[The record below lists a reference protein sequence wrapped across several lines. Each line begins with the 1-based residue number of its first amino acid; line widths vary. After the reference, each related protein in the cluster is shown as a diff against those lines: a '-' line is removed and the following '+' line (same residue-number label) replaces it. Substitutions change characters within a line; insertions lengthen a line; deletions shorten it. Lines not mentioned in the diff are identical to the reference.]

1 MSLWRKI
8 PNGKYK
14 EYDEIIKK
22 NIKKY
27 RHTVL
32 KNDKVNRKQK
42 ALFLLSYLGKPCYKF
57 IISTIKKWKEKS
69 YKINMKANTLIKFRK
84 NKLLNKIIHTLLL
97 KKGLEIPS
105 SVIIGENCDFP
116 HNSVGTVIHPDTI
129 IKDNVKIY
137 QNVTIGRA
145 DIYEDYKSSK
155 MKKIIIEEGAIICA
169 GAKILSK
176 QEELVIGKYSI
187 IWANAVL
194 LNSKGEND
202 IWAGVPEKKV
212 GMRK

>member
-1 MSLWRKI
+1 
-8 PNGKYK
+8 
-14 EYDEIIKK
+14 
-22 NIKKY
+22 
-27 RHTVL
+27 
-32 KNDKVNRKQK
+32 
-42 ALFLLSYLGKPCYKF
+42 
-57 IISTIKKWKEKS
+57 
-69 YKINMKANTLIKFRK
+69 MKANTLIKFRK

-116 HNSVGTVIHPDTI
+116 HNSVGTVIHPNTI

-155 MKKIIIEEGAIICA
+155 MKKIIIEEGAIICT

-176 QEELVIGKYSI
+176 QEELVIGKNSI
-187 IWANAVL
+187 IGANAVL
-194 LNSKGEND
+194 LNSTGENE
-202 IWAGVPEKKV
+202 IWAGVPAKKV

>member
-1 MSLWRKI
+1 
-8 PNGKYK
+8 
-14 EYDEIIKK
+14 
-22 NIKKY
+22 
-27 RHTVL
+27 
-32 KNDKVNRKQK
+32 
-42 ALFLLSYLGKPCYKF
+42 
-57 IISTIKKWKEKS
+57 
-69 YKINMKANTLIKFRK
+69 MKANTLIKFRK

-105 SVIIGENCDFP
+105 SVIMGENCDFP

-176 QEELVIGKYSI
+176 QEELVIGKNSI
-187 IWANAVL
+187 IGANAVL
-194 LNSKGEND
+194 LNSTGENE
-202 IWAGVPEKKV
+202 IWAGVPAKKV

>member
-1 MSLWRKI
+1 
-8 PNGKYK
+8 
-14 EYDEIIKK
+14 
-22 NIKKY
+22 
-27 RHTVL
+27 
-32 KNDKVNRKQK
+32 
-42 ALFLLSYLGKPCYKF
+42 
-57 IISTIKKWKEKS
+57 
-69 YKINMKANTLIKFRK
+69 MKANTLIKFRK
-84 NKLLNKIIHTLLL
+84 NKLLNKIIHTLVL

-176 QEELVIGKYSI
+176 QEELVIGKNSI
-187 IWANAVL
+187 IGANAVL
-194 LNSKGEND
+194 LNSTGENE
-202 IWAGVPEKKV
+202 IWAGVPAKKV

>member
-1 MSLWRKI
+1 
-8 PNGKYK
+8 
-14 EYDEIIKK
+14 
-22 NIKKY
+22 
-27 RHTVL
+27 
-32 KNDKVNRKQK
+32 
-42 ALFLLSYLGKPCYKF
+42 
-57 IISTIKKWKEKS
+57 
-69 YKINMKANTLIKFRK
+69 MKANTLIKFRK
-84 NKLLNKIIHTLLL
+84 NKILNKIIHSLLL

-105 SVIIGENCDFP
+105 KVVIGKNCDFP

-176 QEELVIGKYSI
+176 QEELIIGKNSI
-187 IWANAVL
+187 VGANAVL
-194 LNSKGEND
+194 LNSIGENE
-202 IWAGVPEKKV
+202 IWAGIPAKKI
-212 GMRK
+212 GMRSK

>member
-1 MSLWRKI
+1 M
-8 PNGKYK
+8 
-14 EYDEIIKK
+14 
-22 NIKKY
+22 
-27 RHTVL
+27 
-32 KNDKVNRKQK
+32 
-42 ALFLLSYLGKPCYKF
+42 KP
-57 IISTIKKWKEKS
+57 
-69 YKINMKANTLIKFRK
+69 NTLIKFRK

-176 QEELVIGKYSI
+176 QEELVIGKNSI
-187 IWANAVL
+187 IGANAVL
-194 LNSKGEND
+194 LNSTGENE
-202 IWAGVPEKKV
+202 IWAGVPAKKV

>member
-1 MSLWRKI
+1 
-8 PNGKYK
+8 
-14 EYDEIIKK
+14 
-22 NIKKY
+22 
-27 RHTVL
+27 
-32 KNDKVNRKQK
+32 
-42 ALFLLSYLGKPCYKF
+42 
-57 IISTIKKWKEKS
+57 
-69 YKINMKANTLIKFRK
+69 MKANTLIKFRK

-116 HNSVGTVIHPDTI
+116 HNSVGTVIHPDTV

-176 QEELVIGKYSI
+176 QEELVIGKNSI
-187 IWANAVL
+187 IGANAVL
-194 LNSKGEND
+194 LNSTGENE
-202 IWAGVPEKKV
+202 IWAGVPAKKV

>member
-1 MSLWRKI
+1 
-8 PNGKYK
+8 
-14 EYDEIIKK
+14 
-22 NIKKY
+22 
-27 RHTVL
+27 
-32 KNDKVNRKQK
+32 
-42 ALFLLSYLGKPCYKF
+42 
-57 IISTIKKWKEKS
+57 
-69 YKINMKANTLIKFRK
+69 MKANTLIKFRK

-116 HNSVGTVIHPDTI
+116 HNSVGTVIHPNTI

-176 QEELVIGKYSI
+176 QEELVIGKNSI
-187 IWANAVL
+187 IGANAVL
-194 LNSKGEND
+194 LNSTGENE
-202 IWAGVPEKKV
+202 IWAGVPAKKV